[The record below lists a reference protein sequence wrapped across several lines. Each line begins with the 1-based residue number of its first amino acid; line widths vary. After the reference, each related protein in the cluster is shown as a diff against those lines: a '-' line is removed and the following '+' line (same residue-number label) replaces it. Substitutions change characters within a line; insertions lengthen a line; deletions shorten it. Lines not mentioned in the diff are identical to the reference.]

1 MFRITVRGVSAM
13 GESEDSNIVS
23 VPAGSDSDDS
33 SSPEPPDDDSED
45 SDKDPD
51 SSEDQGASGNNNNGK
66 HTLSGL
72 QCSVMFSDSWD
83 KIGVTGHNIKFF
95 PKKIKR
101 HNRECRCFAG
111 LVELCKKNPIRIH
124 LRKYLQN

>member
-1 MFRITVRGVSAM
+1 MSAM

-83 KIGVTGHNIKFF
+83 KIGVTGHNFKFF

>member
-72 QCSVMFSDSWD
+72 QCSANFV
-83 KIGVTGHNIKFF
+83 ILRTRLELLVTTSNFF
-95 PKKIKR
+95 QKR
-101 HNRECRCFAG
+101 
-111 LVELCKKNPIRIH
+111 
-124 LRKYLQN
+124 